1 LSRAEM
7 ESRRNSMAWVVQASL
22 CRCRYDKVGV
32 GKDRPDHEGAEVY
45 KRSESVRRER
55 IRKDKAVVVM
65 KGVVVVEG
73 EVYRSRQ
80 LWEDRW

>member
-1 LSRAEM
+1 
-7 ESRRNSMAWVVQASL
+7 MAWVVQASL

-45 KRSESVRRER
+45 KRSERVRRER
-55 IRKDKAVVVM
+55 IRNDKAVVVM

-73 EVYRSRQ
+73 EVYRRRQ
-80 LWEDRW
+80 LWADRW

>member
-1 LSRAEM
+1 M

-32 GKDRPDHEGAEVY
+32 GKGRPDHGGAEVY
-45 KRSESVRRER
+45 IRSERVRRER

>member
-1 LSRAEM
+1 M

-45 KRSESVRRER
+45 RRLEKVRRER
-55 IRKDKAVVVM
+55 IRKGKAAVVM

-73 EVYRSRQ
+73 EVYRSSQ